1 MADNMRRQEEYK
13 GTNIGTI
20 PKEWEVVKLRDKISL
35 EYGKGLTEAQRKN
48 GIFPVF
54 GSNGIVGY
62 HNSFLVKGPGIVV
75 GRKGTIGAINWS
87 GDNFWPID
95 TTYFVKVTGNDVD
108 LRWLFYKLTS
118 LTLSKLN
125 MATGTPG
132 LNRDLVYTQIIPLP
146 TLPEQKKIAE
156 ILSTVD
162 QAIEKVGEA
171 IEKTQKL
178 KKGLMQELLT
188 KGIGHEKF
196 KDTETCGERSRTIGR
211 IPKEWEVVKLGEI
224 IKYEKGRKP
233 KKLFDQEEKNTIPY
247 LSAETLRTGTFI
259 QWATEN
265 RELIKVNSDDVILI
279 WDGYYCGDSFIGF
292 DGLLSST
299 MIKIEPKNPNLN
311 KRFLFYFLKACFKE
325 LNTKISGM
333 YLKHVNKFI
342 LESQTLPLP
351 PLHEQQ
357 KISRILSTVDNR
369 LELLRNRREKLERVK
384 NGLMNDLL
392 TGRKRVRLEV

>member
-95 TTYFVKVTGNDVD
+95 TTYFVKVTGNDVN

-146 TLPEQKKIAE
+146 TLPEQQKIAE

-162 QAIEKVGEA
+162 QVIEKVNEA
-171 IEKTQKL
+171 IKKTQRL
-178 KKGLMQELLT
+178 KNGLMQELLT
-188 KGIGHEKF
+188 KGIGHKEF
-196 KDTETCGERSRTIGR
+196 KDTEIGR
-211 IPKEWEVVKLGEI
+211 IPKEWEVMKLGEI
-224 IKYEKGRKP
+224 IKYEKGKKP
-233 KKLFDQEEKNTIPY
+233 KKLFDREEKNTLPY
-247 LSAETLRTGTFI
+247 LSAETLRTGAFT
-259 QWATEN
+259 QWGTEN
-265 RELIKVNSDDVILI
+265 RELIKVNNDNVILI

-292 DGLLSST
+292 EGLLSST
-299 MIKIEPKNPNLN
+299 MIKIEPKNQNLN

-342 LESQTLPLP
+342 FESQNLPFP

-357 KISRILSTVDNR
+357 KIAEILSAVDRR
-369 LELLRNRREKLERVK
+369 LELLRKRRERLERVK
-384 NGLMNDLL
+384 KGLMDDLL
-392 TGRKRVRLEV
+392 MGKVRMTSLM